1 MKQSAFTL
9 IELLIVLAI
18 IAILAAVAVVNFLE
32 AQTRSKLTRA
42 QADMRTLL
50 VGLASYSSD
59 NNGLPSNN
67 ASAPVLGQEP
77 FLRLTTPIA
86 YLTVIPIDVFW
97 IPEHRDTNDPE
108 LSTYGYMDMV
118 QMADLGLVDR
128 DEVWEERYFI
138 VSRAPNAYFEAN
150 NIIDSEYLADA
161 TIFDP
166 SNGTVS
172 PGDLFLSF
180 QGMTGGHLLQNT
192 DSDDGDDDDD

>member
-1 MKQSAFTL
+1 MRRSAFTL
-9 IELLIVLAI
+9 IELLVVLAVI
-18 IAILAAVAVVNFLE
+18 TILAAIAVINFLE

-67 ASAPVLGQEP
+67 AATPVLGQEP

-86 YLTVIPIDVFW
+86 YLTGLPTDAFW
-97 IPEHRDTNDPE
+97 ISEHRDSNDPE
-108 LSTYGYMDMV
+108 LSTYAYMDMV
-118 QMADLGLVDR
+118 QLADLGLVDR

-138 VSRAPNAYFEAN
+138 VSRAPNSLFEAN
-150 NIIDSEYLADA
+150 NIMDGELLSDA

-166 SNGTVS
+166 SNGTIS

-180 QGMTGGHLLQNT
+180 RGITGGHLLQNA
-192 DSDDGDDDDD
+192 DSDDDDSDD